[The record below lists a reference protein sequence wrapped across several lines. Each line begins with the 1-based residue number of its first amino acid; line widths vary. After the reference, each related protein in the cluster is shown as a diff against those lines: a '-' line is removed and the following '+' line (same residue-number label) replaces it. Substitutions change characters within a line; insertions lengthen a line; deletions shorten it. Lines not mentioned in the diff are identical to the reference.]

1 MPASRQHI
9 LRIAPLCLILFLTA
23 SCGSLKPYKR
33 TVDQTQNTAVPDTTS
48 VPIDTSLDQDIRTR
62 HLEEKI
68 NQLEH
73 RLELLEKK
81 LNSQP
86 KPDPE
91 LKPEP
96 PKKQISQRL
105 SPPPAK
111 PSSPAAP
118 KKTEKI
124 DPVKLY
130 NKGRELLLEKR
141 NIPMAQ
147 ALFSEFIKTF
157 PDHKLADNAM
167 YWLGECSYTTGHYE
181 EAAKIFKTLVQ
192 TYPKGQKVPDALL
205 KTGYSYI
212 SIDDVTQAN
221 IYFKQ
226 VITRFPFSA
235 AADKAQKKLSQT
247 Q

>member
-1 MPASRQHI
+1 MPASRQYF
-9 LRIAPLCLILFLTA
+9 LRIAPLCIILFLTA

-33 TVDQTQNTAVPDTTS
+33 AVDQAQSTTVPDTTP
-48 VPIDTSLDQDIRTR
+48 VHIDTSLDQDIRTR

-68 NQLEH
+68 DRLEH
-73 RLELLEKK
+73 RLALLEKK
-81 LNSQP
+81 FNSQP
-86 KPDPE
+86 
-91 LKPEP
+91 KPEP
-96 PKKQISQRL
+96 PKKQIPQKL

-111 PSSPAAP
+111 PKRPVATA
-118 KKTEKI
+118 KTEKL

-130 NKGRELLLEKR
+130 NKGRELLLQKH
-141 NIPMAQ
+141 NVPMAQ
-147 ALFSEFIKTF
+147 VLFSDFIQEF

-167 YWLGECSYTTGHYE
+167 YWLGECSYTTAQYE
-181 EAAKIFKTLVQ
+181 EAANIFKRLVQ

-205 KTGYSYI
+205 KTGYSYL
-212 SIDDVTQAN
+212 SIDDVSQAN

-226 VITRFPFSA
+226 VITRYPFSP

>member
-9 LRIAPLCLILFLTA
+9 LRIAPLCFILFLTA
-23 SCGSLKPYKR
+23 SCGSLKPYNR
-33 TVDQTQNTAVPDTTS
+33 TVDQAQNTTVPDTTS

-68 NQLEH
+68 NQLED
-73 RLELLEKK
+73 RLVLLEKK
-81 LNSQP
+81 LNSHP
-86 KPDPE
+86 
-91 LKPEP
+91 KPEP
-96 PKKQISQRL
+96 EPPQKQISQKL
-105 SPPPAK
+105 SPLPAK
-111 PSSPAAP
+111 PSRPAVP

-147 ALFSEFIKTF
+147 ALFSEFIKAF

-167 YWLGECSYTTGHYE
+167 YWLGECSYTTGHYK

-235 AADKAQKKLSQT
+235 AADKAQKKLYQT

>member
-9 LRIAPLCLILFLTA
+9 LRIASLCLVLFLTA
-23 SCGSLKPYKR
+23 SCGSLNPYKR
-33 TVDQTQNTAVPDTTS
+33 TVGQAQNTTVSDTPA

-68 NQLEH
+68 K
-73 RLELLEKK
+73 RLEQRVALLEKK
-81 LNSQP
+81 LSSPP
-86 KPDPE
+86 KPA
-91 LKPEP
+91 P
-96 PKKQISQRL
+96 PKKQITPKI
-105 SPPPAK
+105 SPSPAK
-111 PSSPAAP
+111 PKRPAA
-118 KKTEKI
+118 TETVEKI

-130 NKGRELLLEKR
+130 NKGRDLLLRKR
-141 NIPMAQ
+141 NVPMAQ
-147 ALFSEFIKTF
+147 ALLSDFIKDF

-181 EAAKIFKTLVQ
+181 QAAKIFKTLVQ
-192 TYPKGQKVPDALL
+192 MYPKGQKVPDALL

-212 SIDDVTQAN
+212 SIDDVSQAN
-221 IYFKQ
+221 DYFKQ
-226 VITRFPFSA
+226 VITRYPFSP